1 MKLWQALLTVSCAV
15 ATAIAPAFAH
25 AEVAS
30 ETSIRELF
38 AVSGHEESMKLSI
51 GAILPALKQMAKDV
65 PEEQLRQLMDSE
77 RMMTSIVATYRKYFT
92 EEEVREMAT
101 FYKTPTGAK
110 LGKLNTKIQ
119 GEAADRHLQ
128 SWRMSLI
135 NEQIQKGNFKIQQP
149 EQGR

>member
-1 MKLWQALLTVSCAV
+1 MKLWQSLLTVSCAV
-15 ATAIAPAFAH
+15 AIAIAPAFAH
-25 AEVAS
+25 AEVAT

-38 AVSGHEESMKLSI
+38 TVSGHEESIKLSI
-51 GAILPALKQMAKDV
+51 GAILPALKQMAKDM
-65 PEEQLRQLMDSE
+65 PEEKLRQLMDSE
-77 RMMTSIVATYRKYFT
+77 RIVTSIVATYRKYFT
-92 EEEVREMAT
+92 EEEVRDMLS

-110 LGKLNTKIQ
+110 LAKLNTKIQ

-135 NEQIQKGNFKIQQP
+135 NEQIQKGNFMIQQP